1 MSHTLI
7 YNLIYALIRFQKIT
21 LMYSKHINDIFP
33 PGFCAPGYHNCH
45 SAATCAPTA
54 NSFTC
59 TCNQD
64 FQGDGTNCTRKFLPV
79 TKLLFI
85 YFWSKDQCTLK
96 LSSCSVW
103 KTLVLWTTDNYLLAF
118 SHDFFFCHSLIHE
131 LVIHVHV
138 INFSHTELYIGS
150 VGLGCCDVW
159 VSECVFTQSEKVN
172 KNCILLLY
180 VHVLTH
186 LIICLYFYCRYVWFG
201 LLCIRVLYQV
211 A

>member
-54 NSFTC
+54 NGFTC

-118 SHDFFFCHSLIHE
+118 SHDFFFLSFIDTWASNTC
-131 LVIHVHV
+131 
-138 INFSHTELYIGS
+138 T
-150 VGLGCCDVW
+150 C
-159 VSECVFTQSEKVN
+159 N
-172 KNCILLLY
+172 KF
-180 VHVLTH
+180 LTH
-186 LIICLYFYCRYVWFG
+186 WTLHRVCWSWMLWCLSFRMCFHAEW
-201 LLCIRVLYQV
+201 
-211 A
+211 